1 VIPESNYDKLKAELF
16 KILNELNE
24 MKNNLTKKRD
34 VNTQI
39 FKTTQTFKT
48 NKLNKGYY

>member
-1 VIPESNYDKLKAELF
+1 VIPELNYDKLKAELF

-34 VNTQI
+34 E
-39 FKTTQTFKT
+39 KLDKYLKQTS
-48 NKLNKGYY
+48 